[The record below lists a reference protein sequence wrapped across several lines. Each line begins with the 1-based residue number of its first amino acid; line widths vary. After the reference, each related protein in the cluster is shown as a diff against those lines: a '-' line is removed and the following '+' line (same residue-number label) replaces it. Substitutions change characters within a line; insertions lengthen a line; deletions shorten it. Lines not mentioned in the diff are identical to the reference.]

1 VFKKRTDGFKIKA
14 AYVGGH
20 PEATRPD
27 EGELQF
33 EGDTLR
39 WAPRGPSE
47 LARLVERNV
56 RRGWA
61 KEAEP
66 FEINVARITSVEFQ
80 GDETFKLGPSGYV
93 RLPVVLHGYGGSQPR
108 HPLGEGKLTKALTV
122 RYEDDEGREHEVVWV
137 NTSDDFTF
145 TGPLAM
151 KTSDKGGHEIANII
165 RASANAA
172 RAPRTNSVPEI

>member
-1 VFKKRTDGFKIKA
+1 MFKKRTDGFKIKA